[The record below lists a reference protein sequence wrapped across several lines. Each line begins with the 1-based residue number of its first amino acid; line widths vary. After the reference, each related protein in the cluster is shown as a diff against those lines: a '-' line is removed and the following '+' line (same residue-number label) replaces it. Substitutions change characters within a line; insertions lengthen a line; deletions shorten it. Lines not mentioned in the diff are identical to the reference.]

1 MFLRRTGLRFFIV
14 QSLVMFRSRGDR
26 LSFFV
31 HREFDGEPV
40 LGAVMALW
48 CTIRTFAKH
57 ALELGNQPLAEPIFF
72 IKPDQCLHE
81 TGPLPVSQHP
91 GEMHHE
97 VECVVKIGANGEP
110 VALAV
115 GLDLTDRPAQSK
127 LRAKQW
133 PWAKGKCFRSSAV
146 IGQWHQWN
154 STWEA
159 INLEQTG
166 LRLELTVNGDLRQSA
181 FLSEMSVPIHHQMA
195 SLSEWAPVQEND
207 VLFTGTPSGVAQLVP
222 GDALIGRLIGPQD
235 VVLSEITMRCE

>member
-1 MFLRRTGLRFFIV
+1 
-14 QSLVMFRSRGDR
+14 
-26 LSFFV
+26 
-31 HREFDGEPV
+31 
-40 LGAVMALW
+40 MALW

-57 ALELGNQPLAEPIFF
+57 ALELGNQPVVEPVFF

-97 VECVVKIGANGEP
+97 IECVVKIGANGEP

-115 GLDLTDRPAQSK
+115 GLDLTDRPAQSE
-127 LRAKQW
+127 LRAEQL

-146 IGQWHQWN
+146 VGQWHQWS

-159 INLEQTG
+159 LNLAQTG

-181 FLSEMSVPIHHQMA
+181 PLSEMSVPIHYQMA
-195 SLSEWAPVQEND
+195 SLSEWAPVQEGD
-207 VLFTGTPSGVAQLVP
+207 YLFTGTPSGVAQLVS
-222 GDALIGRLIGPQD
+222 GDALIARLIGPQD
-235 VVLSEITMRCE
+235 VVLSEITLRCE